1 MQIKGT
7 IKRVMPTV
15 VINDKFQKRDLVVT
29 TEGEYPQ
36 DLNIQFTQNK
46 CDVLNQY
53 NAGDNVVVDINLK
66 GRDYVSRDG
75 KQSNMTMIEGW
86 KIGKS
91 DVF

>member
-1 MQIKGT
+1 MQVKGT

-15 VINDKFQKRDLVVT
+15 TISDKFKKRDIVVT
-29 TEGEYPQ
+29 TDGEYPQ

-53 NAGDNVVVDINLK
+53 QAGDNVVVDINLK
-66 GRDYVSRDG
+66 GNDRVSADG
-75 KQSNMTMIEGW
+75 VVSNFTKIEGW

-91 DVF
+91 EIY